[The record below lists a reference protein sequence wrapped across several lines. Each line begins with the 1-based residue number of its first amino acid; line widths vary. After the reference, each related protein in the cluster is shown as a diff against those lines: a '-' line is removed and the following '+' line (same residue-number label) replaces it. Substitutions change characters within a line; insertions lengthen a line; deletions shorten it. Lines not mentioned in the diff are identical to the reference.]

1 VRFAITFE
9 VPVEAGN
16 AFEKNPKAAER
27 IFQLLEQAKPE
38 AIYAGV
44 TRRFMILVVKAESHE
59 ELMKLMTP
67 IWHTMKVYP
76 QVDIVMKVEEFKAAF
91 QSASELL
98 KGL

>member
-1 VRFAITFE
+1 MRFALTFE

-16 AFEKNPKAAER
+16 MFEKDPKAAER

-38 AIYAGV
+38 AIYAGT
-44 TRRFMILVVKAESHE
+44 TRRFMILVVNAESHE
-59 ELMKLMTP
+59 ELMKLIVP

-76 QVDIVMKVEEFKAAF
+76 QVDIVMKAEEFKAAF
-91 QSASELL
+91 QNIGELV